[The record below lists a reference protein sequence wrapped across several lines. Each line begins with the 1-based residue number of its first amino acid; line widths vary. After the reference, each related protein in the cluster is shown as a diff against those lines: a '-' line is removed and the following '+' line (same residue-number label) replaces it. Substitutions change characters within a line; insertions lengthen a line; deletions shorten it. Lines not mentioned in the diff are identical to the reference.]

1 MSGPDEE
8 GTAVNTR
15 KVAAAF
21 LSNPDTRGV
30 TSSFLSPPGLIRGSM
45 PWPGAMSPAWGM
57 GCRVLGPSWGE
68 RPQPLFGPRTGP
80 WGVAG
85 LVGKRGPNPS
95 PSGFAGLVGE
105 RERGPNPSPSGKWPQ
120 PLFGPRTGPSWGLPL
135 HAGAT
140 SMVGAKQGSRSL
152 FDPRTGLRWTE
163 GSRPLSGP
171 RTCSGFRLAGKGTTE
186 SADPVESGVDAAG
199 KEGSRLPGSRSR
211 RAPTTK
217 RMPTSLAATCA
228 RTTPASVLRSVS
240 AIAARPSSAARR
252 TSSSGC
258 EPPRRN
264 EKLLVTCSSA

>member
-135 HAGAT
+135 RAGAT

-211 RAPTTK
+211 RGPPPKGGAP
-217 RMPTSLAATCA
+217 PLS
-228 RTTPASVLRSVS
+228 P
-240 AIAARPSSAARR
+240 
-252 TSSSGC
+252 GW
-258 EPPRRN
+258 
-264 EKLLVTCSSA
+264 

>member
-105 RERGPNPSPSGKWPQ
+105 RGPNPSPSGFAGLVGERERGPNPSPSGKWPQ
-120 PLFGPRTGPSWGLPL
+120 P
-135 HAGAT
+135 
-140 SMVGAKQGSRSL
+140 L

-211 RAPTTK
+211 RAPPPE
-217 RMPTSLAATCA
+217 RNPT
-228 RTTPASVLRSVS
+228 P
-240 AIAARPSSAARR
+240 
-252 TSSSGC
+252 
-258 EPPRRN
+258 
-264 EKLLVTCSSA
+264 